1 MFTVDYKCVP
11 SHHDYQIP
19 FIHTR
24 RAIKTSETLISNIIN
39 SQSENIPA

>member
-24 RAIKTSETLISNIIN
+24 RAIKHLKLLY
-39 SQSENIPA
+39 QML